1 MEIGPHLHQLAKPYS
16 AVRRASVGIIII
28 HNHVSFFRTAGP
40 CSVTGYRELDD
51 EDSRYEVRWGIYQSS
66 LGVELSLYMADSYWV
81 GIGLQTTDGA
91 PNGMCGADFI
101 TAYISRN
108 GSGVQIEDR
117 TGEHS
122 GRPRLDNDGRDVVEK
137 HSVISDG
144 KLKVFFAR
152 DSVGVY
158 DVTPVAITHFLAASG
173 YLAEDDG
180 NPLGTIAY
188 HFESRMMFERSSWR
202 DVCPICEQPVLAN
215 GYVVGNE
222 GVTKFFYNDQVTF
235 ACNRFYELR
244 GPATWTCNR
253 VVNGS
258 GEWNFDVGET
268 QCVPLGLCER
278 ALYILLVL

>member
-1 MEIGPHLHQLAKPYS
+1 MENGPHLRQLAKPYS
-16 AVRRASVGIIII
+16 AVRRASVD
-28 HNHVSFFRTAGP
+28 NFYVHVSRYCTAGP
-40 CSVTGYRELDD
+40 CSVTGYRELDN
-51 EDSRYEVRWGIYQSS
+51 EDSRYELRWGSYETL
-66 LGVELSLYMADSYWV
+66 LGVELSLHMPDSHWV
-81 GIGLQTTDGA
+81 GIGLQTMTGA
-91 PNGMCGADFI
+91 PNGMCGAEFI

-117 TGEHS
+117 LIGEHS
-122 GRPRLDNDGRDVVEK
+122 GRPRLDNDGQDVVQK

-152 DSVGVY
+152 VAVVGRNLAAEFV
-158 DVTPVAITHFLAASG
+158 THFLAASG

-188 HFESRMMFERSSWR
+188 HFESRMMFERSAWR
-202 DVCPICEQPVLAN
+202 DVCPVCERPVLAN

-222 GVTKFFYNDQVTF
+222 GVAKFFYNDQVTF

-253 VVNGS
+253 VVNTA
-258 GEWNFDVGET
+258 GEWNFDVNET